1 MDKKFENVHILDNV
15 ITNCTQTCGY
25 GNWDLDSKNPFSD
38 VIWENNYILFC
49 GFDNYYSVKQT
60 LETRDDGAVQQQ
72 NYLMKDSCCFGL
84 IEGLNA
90 HDGTVWLRNNTFAF
104 SISQLLKLGG
114 YTEEYSHVY
123 DGNTYLQLP
132 GFAWAVVYDQIWE
145 PQIKYTDA
153 DEAIHTWVRD
163 QDATIIT
170 FD

>member
-1 MDKKFENVHILDNV
+1 MQALLSPKALRLQVFWLIGRILSK
-15 ITNCTQTCGY
+15 INCKTQ
-25 GNWDLDSKNPFSD
+25 N
-38 VIWENNYILFC
+38 
-49 GFDNYYSVKQT
+49 
-60 LETRDDGAVQQQ
+60 
-72 NYLMKDSCCFGL
+72 
-84 IEGLNA
+84 
-90 HDGTVWLRNNTFAF
+90 
-104 SISQLLKLGG
+104 
-114 YTEEYSHVY
+114 VY